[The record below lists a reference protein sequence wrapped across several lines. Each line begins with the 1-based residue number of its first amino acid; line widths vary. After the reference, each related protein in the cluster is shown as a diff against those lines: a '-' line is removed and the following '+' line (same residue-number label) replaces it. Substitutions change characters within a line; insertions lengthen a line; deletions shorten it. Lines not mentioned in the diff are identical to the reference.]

1 MQESGV
7 IIASS
12 SDWQC
17 CLTQFKQLLKIVQLS
32 LNVLFSGMFIMLNV
46 ADFGVKLVWQSS
58 SRAREDMPLQARLK
72 VICELALIY
81 TINAVPFEV
90 WEEGVKPNVLSTQ
103 TYLSFQGHLVK
114 RPAQT

>member
-46 ADFGVKLVWQSS
+46 ADFGVKLV
-58 SRAREDMPLQARLK
+58 
-72 VICELALIY
+72 
-81 TINAVPFEV
+81 
-90 WEEGVKPNVLSTQ
+90 
-103 TYLSFQGHLVK
+103 
-114 RPAQT
+114 